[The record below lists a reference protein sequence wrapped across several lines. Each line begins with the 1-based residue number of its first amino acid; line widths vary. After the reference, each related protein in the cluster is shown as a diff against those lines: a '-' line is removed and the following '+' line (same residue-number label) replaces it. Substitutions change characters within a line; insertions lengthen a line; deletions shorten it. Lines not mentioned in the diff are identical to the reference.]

1 MESRGRWGVGS
12 GLGSRTYERLVD
24 TRILVIPPV
33 SKAFAGEWRERE
45 REIACVCVYV
55 CVTECSVCVCQ

>member
-1 MESRGRWGVGS
+1 MGS

-45 REIACVCVYV
+45 RD
-55 CVTECSVCVCQ
+55 SVCVCVCVCD